1 MIELYLP
8 FPPSV
13 NAMYLNNK
21 GRGRGRIPTPE
32 YSAWKDQA
40 AWELKA
46 QKPPKITER
55 CTVEIHIDDKRQ
67 GDADNRAKAVLD
79 LLVSGGVLL
88 GDSKKYVKGT
98 YCGWEPVTGCRV
110 RIKPV
115 E

>member
-1 MIELYLP
+1 MIELRLP

-13 NAMYLNNK
+13 NAMFLNNS
-21 GRGRGRIPTPE
+21 GRGRGRIVSPE
-32 YSAWKDQA
+32 YRAWKEQA

-46 QKPPKITER
+46 QRPAPVDAR
-55 CTVEIHIDDKRQ
+55 CTVEIHLDDRRA

-79 LLVSGGVLL
+79 ALVNAGVLA

-98 YCGWEPVTGCRV
+98 YCGWEAVEGCRV
-110 RIKPV
+110 RLYPV